1 MCRSYKDSWETITHI
16 KITEIKNAWIIVFK
30 REDQLELSYFTG
42 GSIILYNCLKK
53 SVGQYIPKLITS
65 LLYDSSIYF

>member
-1 MCRSYKDSWETITHI
+1 MCRSYKDSWEAITHI

-42 GSIILYNCLKK
+42 GSTILYNGFKK
-53 SVGQYIPKLITS
+53 NCWAVYTKAD
-65 LLYDSSIYF
+65 Y